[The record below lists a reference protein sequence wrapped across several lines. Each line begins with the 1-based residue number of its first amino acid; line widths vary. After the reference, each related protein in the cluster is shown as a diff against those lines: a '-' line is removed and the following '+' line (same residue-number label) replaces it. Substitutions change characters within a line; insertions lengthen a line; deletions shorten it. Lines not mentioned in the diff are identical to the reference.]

1 MKSQKNTLKIF
12 HDGKNG
18 RIVMDRTFAKNAEN
32 TMSEEYAH
40 LQQVRRDYPKYA
52 VMVKT
57 IKKNHNKNT
66 YRGLTYEYMYD
77 YISTNKGLSPKEK
90 ESIADELSG
99 MIQISKCQALQ
110 YRYPVIKKWFIDK
123 FPEIKK
129 FAETGVK
136 IIEEE
141 QKELEATPATIEELK
156 MASGF

>member
-1 MKSQKNTLKIF
+1 MNTLKIF
-12 HDGKNG
+12 HDGANS

-32 TMSEEYAH
+32 TMSKEYAH
-40 LQQVRRDYPKYA
+40 LQQVRRDYPLYA

-77 YISTNKGLSPKEK
+77 YIAAHK
-90 ESIADELSG
+90 ELSQEKKENLRRELDS
-99 MIQISKCQALQ
+99 MIRISKCQALQ

-123 FPEIKK
+123 FPEIKQ
-129 FAETGVK
+129 FAENGVR

-141 QKELEATPATIEELK
+141 RKELESTPVPIQELK
-156 MASGF
+156 IG

>member
-1 MKSQKNTLKIF
+1 MNTLKIF
-12 HDGKNG
+12 HKE
-18 RIVMDRTFAKNAEN
+18 RKIVMDRTFAKKAEN

-40 LQQVRRDYPKYA
+40 LQQVRRDYPKY
-52 VMVKT
+52 MVTLKT

-77 YISTNKGLSPKEK
+77 YIATHK
-90 ESIADELSG
+90 ELSQEKKENLRRELDS
-99 MIQISKCQALQ
+99 MIRISKCQALK

-123 FPEIKK
+123 FPEIKQ

-141 QKELEATPATIEELK
+141 RKELESTPALIEELK
-156 MASGF
+156 LIS

>member
-1 MKSQKNTLKIF
+1 MNTLKIF
-12 HDGKNG
+12 HKESK
-18 RIVMDRTFAKNAEN
+18 IVMDRTFAKNAEN
-32 TMSEEYAH
+32 TMSKEYAH
-40 LQQVRRDYPKYA
+40 LQQVRKDYPEYI

-77 YISTNKGLSPKEK
+77 YIATHKELSQEKKEK
-90 ESIADELSG
+90 LKSDLDAKIR
-99 MIQISKCQALQ
+99 ISKCQALQ

-141 QKELEATPATIEELK
+141 QKELEATPTTIEELK
-156 MASGF
+156 IASGF